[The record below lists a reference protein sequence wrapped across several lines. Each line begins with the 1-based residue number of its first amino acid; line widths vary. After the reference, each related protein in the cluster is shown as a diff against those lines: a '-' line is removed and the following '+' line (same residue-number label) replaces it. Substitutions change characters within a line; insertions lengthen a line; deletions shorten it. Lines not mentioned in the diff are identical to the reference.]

1 MNIRGVIYRMN
12 LLDNDYNNY
21 ADKLGV
27 EYTKDSV
34 KFILWAPNANNVR
47 LALFG
52 KDENNYMNL
61 PEEVLNMNRGS
72 QGIWE
77 IEIKRD
83 LKGEFYNYLVTNSGR
98 EREVIDPY
106 AKALGVN
113 GNRGMVVD
121 LRETDPIGFDKD
133 ERSELSTAA
142 ASVIYEVHVR
152 DFSINENSGIG
163 IDKKGKF
170 VAFCER
176 GTTIPGIDIKTGI
189 DYLKELGI
197 THIHLLPS
205 FDYET
210 VDESKADVPQY
221 NWGYDPKNYFAPEG
235 SYSTN
240 PFRGEVRIREFK
252 EMVQSIHKAG
262 LRVVMDMVY
271 NHTYKSYESNLN
283 LAVPGYY
290 YRQDLNGNFSN
301 GSGCG
306 NELAS
311 ERYMV
316 RKLIIDSVIYWAK
329 EYHIDGFRFDLM
341 GLHDIETMRR
351 IREELDRIDPS
362 ILMYGEG
369 WTGGW
374 TPLSVEDSA
383 VKQNI
388 IKFDKMQIAAFSDDT
403 RDSVKGH
410 VFNINES
417 GYVNGKTGLEES
429 IKFCIVGAT
438 FQKGIDYN
446 KVIYSHFAWANEP
459 YQCINY
465 ISAHD
470 NYTLWDK
477 LYLTNGSSSTQ
488 KRKNMNKLA
497 AAIILTSQ
505 GIPFFQ
511 AGEEFLRT
519 KKNADDTFNHDSYNA
534 PDKVNSLEWNRV
546 FEYREIVNYYKGLI
560 KLRKRY
566 KAFRMNL
573 SEEIREN
580 LTFLEYGE
588 DFYKSDVVAYKIQ
601 DNNGNNLCNTIVVIF
616 NPNDEEVF
624 IDLKECGW
632 SVLVNKEKAG
642 VDEIYSIE
650 GNNIT
655 VPSKCAHVLIKK

>member
-1 MNIRGVIYRMN
+1 MN

-21 ADKLGV
+21 DGDLGA
-27 EYTKDSV
+27 EYSKDST
-34 KFILWAPNANNVR
+34 KFIVWAPNANNVR

-52 KDENNYMNL
+52 KDEKNYTNA
-61 PEEVLNMNRGS
+61 PEEILDMNRGM
-72 QGIWE
+72 QGTWS
-77 IEIKRD
+77 IEVKRD
-83 LKGEFYNYLVTNSGR
+83 LDGEFYNYLITNSGN
-98 EREVIDPY
+98 EREVVDPY

-113 GNRGMVVD
+113 GNRGMVID
-121 LRETDPIGFDKD
+121 LEKTDPIDFGKD
-133 ERSELSTAA
+133 RKPELSCATGA
-142 ASVIYEVHVR
+142 VIYEVHVR
-152 DFSINENSGIG
+152 DFSINENSGISLN
-163 IDKKGKF
+163 KKGKYT
-170 VAFCER
+170 AFCEHV
-176 GTTIPGIDIKTGI
+176 TTIPGKYEKTGI
-189 DYLKELGI
+189 DYLVELGI
-197 THIHLLPS
+197 THVHLLPA

-210 VDESKADVPQY
+210 VDESKLDMPQY

-240 PFRGEVRIREFK
+240 PFSGEKRINEFK
-252 EMVQSIHKAG
+252 EMVKSIHQSG

-271 NHTYKSYESNLN
+271 NHTYKSHESNLN

-290 YRQDLNGNFSN
+290 YRQDQNGNFSN

-316 RKLIIDSVIYWAK
+316 RKLIVDSVIYWAK
-329 EYHIDGFRFDLM
+329 EYHVDGFRFDLM
-341 GLHDIETMRR
+341 GLHDIETMKQ
-351 IREELDRIDPS
+351 IRTELDKIDKS

-374 TPLSVEDSA
+374 TPLSSEESS
-383 VKQNI
+383 VKQNVV
-388 IKFDKMQIAAFSDDT
+388 KFDKMQIAAFSDDT

-410 VFNINES
+410 VFNINER
-417 GYVNGKTGLEES
+417 GYVNGRTGLEES

-438 FQKGIDYN
+438 GKKGINYD
-446 KVIYSHFAWANEP
+446 KVIYSRWAWANEP

-477 LYLTNGSSSTQ
+477 LYLTNNESSLE

-497 AAIILTSQ
+497 AAIVLTSQ

-511 AGEEFLRT
+511 AGEEFLRS
-519 KKNADDTFNHDSYNA
+519 KRNDDGSFNHDSYNA
-534 PDKVNSLEWNRV
+534 PDRVNNLEWDRAY
-546 FEYREIVNYYKGLI
+546 EYKEIVNYYKGLI
-560 KLRKRY
+560 KLRKKY

-573 SEEIREN
+573 SEEIRKN

-588 DFYKSDVVAYKIQ
+588 DFYKENVVAYKIE
-601 DNNGNNLCNTIVVIF
+601 DNSGKNLCNTIVVIF
-616 NPNDEEVF
+616 NPNDEEAF

-632 SVLVNKEKAG
+632 SVLVNKERAG
-642 VDEIYSIE
+642 VDEIYAIE

-655 VPSKCAHVLIKK
+655 VPSKCAYVLIKK

>member
-1 MNIRGVIYRMN
+1 MN

-21 ADKLGV
+21 AGRLGV
-27 EYTKDSV
+27 EYAESSA
-34 KFILWAPNANNVR
+34 KFILWAPNANKVR

-52 KDENNYMNL
+52 RDEKNYMNP
-61 PEEVLNMNRGS
+61 PEEILDMNRSS

-77 IEIKRD
+77 IEVKGD
-83 LKGEFYNYLVTNSGR
+83 LKGEFYNYLVTNSGI
-98 EREVIDPY
+98 EREVTDPY
-106 AKALGVN
+106 AQAVGVN

-133 ERSELSTAA
+133 KAPESSDATA
-142 ASVIYEVHVR
+142 SIIYEVHIR
-152 DFSINENSGIG
+152 DFSVSESSGIRFERR
-163 IDKKGKF
+163 GKF
-170 VAFCER
+170 LAFCEN
-176 GTTIPGIDIKTGI
+176 GTTIPNSDIKTGI
-189 DYLKELGI
+189 DYLKELGV

-221 NWGYDPKNYFAPEG
+221 NWGYDPKNYFVPEG

-240 PFRGEVRIREFK
+240 PFRGEMRIKEFK
-252 EMVQSIHKAG
+252 EMILGIHKAG
-262 LRVVMDMVY
+262 IRVVMDMVY

-351 IREELDRIDPS
+351 IREELDKIDPA

-374 TPLSVEDSA
+374 TPLGVGESA

-388 IKFDKMQIAAFSDDT
+388 IKFDRMQIAAFSDDT

-417 GYVNGKTGLEES
+417 GYVNGKTGLEEN

-446 KVIYSHFAWANEP
+446 KIIYSNFAWANEP
-459 YQCINY
+459 YQCVNY

-477 LYLTNGSSSTQ
+477 LYLTNRDSSTQ
-488 KRKNMNKLA
+488 KLKNMNKLA
-497 AAIILTSQ
+497 AAIVLTSQ

-519 KKNADDTFNHDSYNA
+519 KKNDDGSFNHDSYNA
-534 PDKVNSLEWNRV
+534 PDRVNCLEWNRV

-566 KAFRMNL
+566 KAFRMNS
-573 SEEIREN
+573 SEEIRKN

-588 DFYKSDVVAYKIQ
+588 DFYKSDVVAYKIE
-601 DNNGNNLCNTIVVIF
+601 DNSGNNLCNTVVVIF

-642 VDEIYSIE
+642 AHEIYSIE

>member
-1 MNIRGVIYRMN
+1 MN

-21 ADKLGV
+21 AGKLGV

-34 KFILWAPNANNVR
+34 RFILWAPNANNVR

-52 KDENNYMNL
+52 KDENNYMNP

-133 ERSELSTAA
+133 ERSELSTAT

-152 DFSINENSGIG
+152 DFSINESSGIR

-170 VAFCER
+170 VAFCES
-176 GTTIPGIDIKTGI
+176 GTTIPGSDIKTGI

-240 PFRGEVRIREFK
+240 PFCGEVRIREFK

-262 LRVVMDMVY
+262 IRVVMDMVY

-283 LAVPGYY
+283 LAVPEYY
-290 YRQDLNGNFSN
+290 YRQDLNGSFSN

-316 RKLIIDSVIYWAK
+316 RKLIIDSVTYWAK

-351 IREELDRIDPS
+351 IREELDKIDPS

-388 IKFDKMQIAAFSDDT
+388 IKFDRMQIAAFSDDT

-546 FEYREIVNYYKGLI
+546 FEYGEIVNYYKGLI

-566 KAFRMNL
+566 KAFRMNS

-650 GNNIT
+650 DNNIT

>member
-1 MNIRGVIYRMN
+1 MN

-21 ADKLGV
+21 IGKLGA
-27 EYTKDSV
+27 EYSKESTKFV
-34 KFILWAPNANNVR
+34 LWAPNANNVR

-52 KDENNYMNL
+52 NDGKNYTNA
-61 PEEVLNMNRGS
+61 PEEILDMNRGL
-72 QGIWE
+72 QGTWN
-77 IEIKRD
+77 IEVKRD
-83 LKGEFYNYLVTNSGR
+83 LKGEFYNYLVTNSGN
-98 EREVIDPY
+98 EREVVDPY

-121 LRETDPIGFDKD
+121 LKETDPIDFDKD
-133 ERSELSTAA
+133 ERPELSSAA
-142 ASVIYEVHVR
+142 GSVIYEVHVR
-152 DFSINENSGIG
+152 DFSVNDNSGIQPE
-163 IDKKGKF
+163 KKGRYL
-170 VAFCER
+170 AFCER
-176 GTTIPGIDIKTGI
+176 GTIVPEKYEKTGI

-197 THIHLLPS
+197 THVHLLPS
-205 FDYET
+205 FDFET
-210 VDESKADVPQY
+210 VDESKSDVPQY

-235 SYSTN
+235 SYSTD
-240 PFRGEVRIREFK
+240 PFSGEKRICEFK
-252 EMVQSIHKAG
+252 EMVKSLHKAG

-271 NHTYKSYESNLN
+271 NHTYRSYDSNLN

-290 YRQDLNGNFSN
+290 YRQDLSGNFSN

-316 RKLIIDSVIYWAK
+316 RKLIVDSVIYWAK

-341 GLHDIETMRR
+341 GLHDLGTMKQ
-351 IREELDRIDPS
+351 IRVELDKIDPS

-374 TPLSVEDSA
+374 TPLRGEDSA
-383 VKQNI
+383 VKQNVV
-388 IKFDKMQIAAFSDDT
+388 KFDKMQIAAFSDDT

-410 VFNINES
+410 VFNINER
-417 GYVNGKTGLEES
+417 GYVNGRTGLEES

-438 FQKGIDYN
+438 GQKGINYD
-446 KVIYSHFAWANEP
+446 KVIYSRWAWANEP

-477 LYLTNGSSSTQ
+477 LYMTNKDSSLQ

-497 AAIILTSQ
+497 AAIVLTSQ

-519 KKNADDTFNHDSYNA
+519 KKNDDGSFNHDSYNA
-534 PDKVNSLEWNRV
+534 PDRVNSLDWSRTY
-546 FEYREIVNYYKGLI
+546 EYKEVVSYYKGLI
-560 KLRKRY
+560 KLRKKY
-566 KAFRMNL
+566 KAFRMNS
-573 SEEIREN
+573 SEEIKNN

-588 DFYKSDVVAYKIQ
+588 DFYKENVVAYKIE
-601 DNNGNNLCNTIVVIF
+601 DNSGRILSNTIVVIF
-616 NPNDEEVF
+616 NPNDEEAF

-632 SVLVNKEKAG
+632 SVLVNKERAG
-642 VDEIYSIE
+642 VDEIYAIA
-650 GNNIT
+650 GNNVT
-655 VPSKCAHVLIKK
+655 VPSKCAYVLIKK

>member
-1 MNIRGVIYRMN
+1 MN
-12 LLDNDYNNY
+12 LLDNEYNNY
-21 ADKLGV
+21 DGNLGA
-27 EYTKDSV
+27 EYCKDGT
-34 KFILWAPNANNVR
+34 KFIVWAPNANNVR

-52 KDENNYMNL
+52 KDEKNYTNA
-61 PEEVLNMNRGS
+61 PEEILDMNRGV
-72 QGIWE
+72 QGTWN
-77 IEIKRD
+77 IEVKRD
-83 LKGEFYNYLVTNSGR
+83 LEGEFYNYLIINSGN
-98 EREVIDPY
+98 EREVVDPY

-113 GNRGMVVD
+113 GNRGMVID
-121 LRETDPIGFDKD
+121 LKKTDPINFEEDRKP
-133 ERSELSTAA
+133 ELSSATAA
-142 ASVIYEVHVR
+142 VIYEVHVR
-152 DFSINENSGIG
+152 DFSINENSGISSN
-163 IDKKGKF
+163 KKGKYT
-170 VAFCER
+170 AFCEH
-176 GTTIPGIDIKTGI
+176 GTTIPGKYTKTGI
-189 DYLKELGI
+189 DYLMELGM
-197 THIHLLPS
+197 THVHLLPA

-210 VDESKADVPQY
+210 VDESKPDMPQY

-240 PFRGEVRIREFK
+240 PFNGEKRIREFK
-252 EMVQSIHKAG
+252 EMVKSIHEAG

-271 NHTYKSYESNLN
+271 NHTYKSHESNLN

-290 YRQDLNGNFSN
+290 YRQDQNGNFSN

-316 RKLIIDSVIYWAK
+316 RKLIVDSVIYWAK

-341 GLHDIETMRR
+341 GLHDIETMKQ
-351 IREELDRIDPS
+351 IRAELDKIDTS

-374 TPLSVEDSA
+374 TPLSGEESS

-388 IKFDKMQIAAFSDDT
+388 VKFDKMQIAAFSDDT

-410 VFNINES
+410 VFNINEK
-417 GYVNGKTGLEES
+417 GYVNGRTGLEES

-438 FQKGIDYN
+438 GKQGINYD
-446 KVIYSHFAWANEP
+446 KVIYSRFAWANEP

-477 LYLTNGSSSTQ
+477 LYLTNNESSQ
-488 KRKNMNKLA
+488 EKRKNMNKLA
-497 AAIILTSQ
+497 AAIVLTSQ

-519 KKNADDTFNHDSYNA
+519 KKNDDGSFSHDSYNA
-534 PDKVNSLEWNRV
+534 PDSVNNLEWDRV
-546 FEYREIVNYYKGLI
+546 FEYKEIVNYYKGLI
-560 KLRKRY
+560 KLRKKY
-566 KAFRMNL
+566 KAFRMNS
-573 SEEIREN
+573 SEEIRKN

-588 DFYKSDVVAYKIQ
+588 DFYKENVVAYKIE
-601 DNNGNNLCNTIVVIF
+601 DNSEKNLCNTIVVIF
-616 NPNDEEVF
+616 NPNDEEAF

-632 SVLVNKEKAG
+632 SVLVNKERAG
-642 VDEIYSIE
+642 VDEIYAIE
-650 GNNIT
+650 GNSIT

>member
-133 ERSELSTAA
+133 ERSELSTAT

-329 EYHIDGFRFDLM
+329 EYHID
-341 GLHDIETMRR
+341 
-351 IREELDRIDPS
+351 
-362 ILMYGEG
+362 
-369 WTGGW
+369 
-374 TPLSVEDSA
+374 
-383 VKQNI
+383 
-388 IKFDKMQIAAFSDDT
+388 
-403 RDSVKGH
+403 
-410 VFNINES
+410 
-417 GYVNGKTGLEES
+417 
-429 IKFCIVGAT
+429 
-438 FQKGIDYN
+438 
-446 KVIYSHFAWANEP
+446 
-459 YQCINY
+459 
-465 ISAHD
+465 
-470 NYTLWDK
+470 
-477 LYLTNGSSSTQ
+477 
-488 KRKNMNKLA
+488 
-497 AAIILTSQ
+497 
-505 GIPFFQ
+505 
-511 AGEEFLRT
+511 
-519 KKNADDTFNHDSYNA
+519 
-534 PDKVNSLEWNRV
+534 
-546 FEYREIVNYYKGLI
+546 
-560 KLRKRY
+560 
-566 KAFRMNL
+566 
-573 SEEIREN
+573 
-580 LTFLEYGE
+580 
-588 DFYKSDVVAYKIQ
+588 
-601 DNNGNNLCNTIVVIF
+601 
-616 NPNDEEVF
+616 
-624 IDLKECGW
+624 
-632 SVLVNKEKAG
+632 
-642 VDEIYSIE
+642 
-650 GNNIT
+650 
-655 VPSKCAHVLIKK
+655 

>member
-1 MNIRGVIYRMN
+1 MN

-21 ADKLGV
+21 DGKLGA
-27 EYTKDSV
+27 EYTKESTS
-34 KFILWAPNANNVR
+34 FILWAPNANNVR

-52 KDENNYMNL
+52 SNEKDYMNS
-61 PEEVLNMNRGS
+61 PEEILNMNRGP
-72 QGIWE
+72 QGIWK

-83 LKGEFYNYLVTNSGR
+83 LKGEFYNYLVTNSGN
-98 EREVIDPY
+98 EREVVDPY

-121 LRETDPIGFDKD
+121 LRETDPIDFYKD
-133 ERSELSTAA
+133 ERTKLSSA
-142 ASVIYEVHVR
+142 ASAVIYEVHIR
-152 DFSINENSGIG
+152 DFSVNENSGIG
-163 IDKKGKF
+163 FERRGKF
-170 VAFCER
+170 LAFCEI
-176 GTTIPGIDIKTGI
+176 GTTIPGSDVKTGI
-189 DYLKELGI
+189 DYLKELGV

-210 VDESKADVPQY
+210 VDESKPDVPQY
-221 NWGYDPKNYFAPEG
+221 NWGYDPQNYFVPEG

-240 PFRGEVRIREFK
+240 PFSGETRVKEFK
-252 EMVQSIHKAG
+252 EMVLCIHKAG

-271 NHTYKSYESNLN
+271 NHTYKSYNSNLN

-316 RKLIIDSVIYWAK
+316 RKLIVDSVIYWAK
-329 EYHIDGFRFDLM
+329 EYHVDGFRFDLM
-341 GLHDIETMRR
+341 GLHDIETMKQ
-351 IREELDRIDPS
+351 IRVELDKIDPS
-362 ILMYGEG
+362 ILIYGEG

-374 TPLSVEDSA
+374 TPLRGEESA

-388 IKFDKMQIAAFSDDT
+388 IKFDRMQIAAFSDET
-403 RDSVKGH
+403 RDSVKGN
-410 VFNINES
+410 VFNINEK
-417 GYVNGKTGLEES
+417 GYINGKTGLEES

-438 FQKGIDYN
+438 RQKEINYN
-446 KVIYSHFAWANEP
+446 NVIYSQLAWANEP

-477 LYLTNGSSSTQ
+477 LYLTNEDSSVQ

-497 AAIILTSQ
+497 ASIILTSQ

-519 KKNADDTFNHDSYNA
+519 KKNDDGSFNHDSYNA
-534 PDKVNSLEWNRV
+534 PDRVNNLEWNRV
-546 FEYREIVNYYKGLI
+546 YEYREIVNYYKGLI
-560 KLRKRY
+560 RLRKRY
-566 KAFRMNL
+566 KAFRMNS
-573 SEEIREN
+573 SEEIKKN
-580 LTFLEYGE
+580 LIFLEYGE
-588 DFYKSDVVAYKIQ
+588 DFYKPNIVAYKIE
-601 DNNGNNLCNTIVVIF
+601 DNSGNNLCNTIVVIF
-616 NPNDEEVF
+616 NPNDEEAF

>member
-1 MNIRGVIYRMN
+1 MN

-21 ADKLGV
+21 DGNLGA
-27 EYTKDSV
+27 EYSKDST
-34 KFILWAPNANNVR
+34 KFIVWAPNANNVR

-52 KDENNYMNL
+52 KDEKNYTNA
-61 PEEVLNMNRGS
+61 PEEILDMNRGV
-72 QGIWE
+72 QGTWN
-77 IEIKRD
+77 IEVKRD
-83 LKGEFYNYLVTNSGR
+83 LEGEFYNYLIINSGN
-98 EREVIDPY
+98 EREVVDPY
-106 AKALGVN
+106 AKSFGVN
-113 GNRGMVVD
+113 GNRGMVID
-121 LRETDPIGFDKD
+121 LKKTDPIDFDKD
-133 ERSELSTAA
+133 RKPELNSATSA
-142 ASVIYEVHVR
+142 VIYEVHVR
-152 DFSINENSGIG
+152 DFSINENSGISSS
-163 IDKKGKF
+163 KKGKYT
-170 VAFCER
+170 AFCEH
-176 GTTIPGIDIKTGI
+176 GTTIPGRYTKTGI
-189 DYLKELGI
+189 DYLMELGI
-197 THIHLLPS
+197 THVHLLPA

-210 VDESKADVPQY
+210 VDESKLDVPQY

-240 PFRGEVRIREFK
+240 PFSGEKRIREFK
-252 EMVQSIHKAG
+252 EMVKSIHEAG

-271 NHTYKSYESNLN
+271 NHTYKSHESNLN

-290 YRQDLNGNFSN
+290 YRQDENGNFSN

-316 RKLIIDSVIYWAK
+316 RKLIVDSVIYWAK

-341 GLHDIETMRR
+341 GLHDIETMRQ
-351 IREELDRIDPS
+351 IRAELDKIDES

-374 TPLSVEDSA
+374 TPLSSEESS

-388 IKFDKMQIAAFSDDT
+388 VKFDKMQIAAFSDDT

-410 VFNINES
+410 VFNINEK
-417 GYVNGKTGLEES
+417 GYVNGRTGLEES
-429 IKFCIVGAT
+429 IKFCIVGAIGK
-438 FQKGIDYN
+438 QGINYD
-446 KVIYSHFAWANEP
+446 KVIYSRFAWANEP

-477 LYLTNGSSSTQ
+477 LYLTNSESSLE

-497 AAIILTSQ
+497 AAIVLTSQ

-511 AGEEFLRT
+511 AGEEFLRS
-519 KKNADDTFNHDSYNA
+519 KKNDDGSFSHDSYNA
-534 PDKVNSLEWNRV
+534 PDSVNNLEWNRV
-546 FEYREIVNYYKGLI
+546 FEYKEIVNYYKGLI
-560 KLRKRY
+560 KLRKKY

-573 SEEIREN
+573 SEEIRKN

-588 DFYKSDVVAYKIQ
+588 DFYKENVVAYKIE
-601 DNNGNNLCNTIVVIF
+601 DNSEKNLCNTIVVIF
-616 NPNDEEVF
+616 NPNDEEAF

-632 SVLVNKEKAG
+632 SVLVNKERAG
-642 VDEIYSIE
+642 VDEIYAIE
-650 GNNIT
+650 GNSIT

>member
-1 MNIRGVIYRMN
+1 MN

-21 ADKLGV
+21 IGKLGV
-27 EYTKDSV
+27 EYSKESTKFV
-34 KFILWAPNANNVR
+34 LWAPNANNVR

-52 KDENNYMNL
+52 KDGRNYTNAPVEIL
-61 PEEVLNMNRGS
+61 DMNRGV
-72 QGIWE
+72 QGTWN
-77 IEIKRD
+77 IEVKKD
-83 LKGEFYNYLVTNSGR
+83 LKSEFYNYLVTNSGN
-98 EREVIDPY
+98 EREVTDPY

-121 LRETDPIGFDKD
+121 LKETDPLDFSKD
-133 ERSELSTAA
+133 EKPELSSAA
-142 ASVIYEVHVR
+142 GSIIYELHVR
-152 DFSINENSGIG
+152 DFSINENSGIRLER
-163 IDKKGKF
+163 KGKF
-170 VAFCER
+170 VAFCEH
-176 GTTIPGIDIKTGI
+176 GTTIPGRYTKTGI
-189 DYLKELGI
+189 DYLRELGV
-197 THIHLLPS
+197 THVHLLPA

-210 VDESKADVPQY
+210 VDETKLDVPQY

-240 PFRGEVRIREFK
+240 PYSGEKRVNEFK
-252 EMVQSIHKAG
+252 EMVRCLHKAG

-271 NHTYKSYESNLN
+271 NHTYRSFDSNLN

-290 YRQDLNGNFSN
+290 YRQDSNGNFTN

-316 RKLIIDSVIYWAK
+316 RKLIVDSVVYWAK

-341 GLHDIETMRR
+341 GLHDIETLKQ
-351 IREELDRIDPS
+351 IRTELDKIDPS

-374 TPLSVEDSA
+374 TPLRGEDSA
-383 VKQNI
+383 VKQNLV
-388 IKFDKMQIAAFSDDT
+388 KFEKMQIAAFSDDT

-410 VFNINES
+410 VFNINER
-417 GYVNGKTGLEES
+417 GYVNGRTGLEES

-438 FQKGIDYN
+438 GQKGLNYD
-446 KVIYSHFAWANEP
+446 KVIYSHWAWANEP

-477 LYLTNGSSSTQ
+477 LHMTNKDSSLQ

-497 AAIILTSQ
+497 AAIVLTSQ

-511 AGEEFLRT
+511 AGEEFLRS
-519 KKNADDTFNHDSYNA
+519 KKNQDGSFNHDSYNS
-534 PDKVNSLEWNRV
+534 PDSVNSLDWNRV
-546 FEYREIVNYYKGLI
+546 YEYEDIVNYYKGLI
-560 KLRKRY
+560 KLRKKY
-566 KAFRMNL
+566 KAFRMNS
-573 SEEIREN
+573 SEEIRKN

-588 DFYKSDVVAYKIQ
+588 DFYKENIVAYKIE
-601 DNNGNNLCNTIVVIF
+601 DNSGKNLCNTIVVIF
-616 NPNDEEVF
+616 NPNDEEAFV
-624 IDLKECGW
+624 DLKECGW
-632 SVLVNKEKAG
+632 SVLVNKERAG
-642 VDEIYSIE
+642 VEEIYAIA
-650 GNNIT
+650 GNNVT
-655 VPSKCAHVLIKK
+655 VPSKCAYVLIKK

>member
-1 MNIRGVIYRMN
+1 MN

-21 ADKLGV
+21 SGRLGA
-27 EYTKDSV
+27 EYTKDST
-34 KFILWAPNANNVR
+34 KFVLWAPNANNVR

-52 KDENNYMNL
+52 KEGKNYNNAPVEIL
-61 PEEVLNMNRGS
+61 DMNRGN
-72 QGIWE
+72 QGTWT
-77 IEIKRD
+77 IEVKRD
-83 LKGEFYNYLVTNSGR
+83 LKGEFYNYLVTNSGN
-98 EREVIDPY
+98 EREVTDPY
-106 AKALGVN
+106 AKAVGVN
-113 GNRGMVVD
+113 GNRSMVID
-121 LRETDPIGFDKD
+121 LRATNPIDFDKD
-133 ERSELSTAA
+133 ERPELSSAA
-142 ASVIYEVHVR
+142 GAIIYEIHVR
-152 DFSINENSGIG
+152 DFSVNENSGIRPER
-163 IDKKGKF
+163 KGKF
-170 VAFCER
+170 VAFCEH
-176 GTTIPGIDIKTGI
+176 GTTIPGRYVRTGI
-189 DYLKELGI
+189 DYLRELGI
-197 THIHLLPS
+197 THVHLLPS

-210 VDESKADVPQY
+210 VDESKLDVPQY
-221 NWGYDPKNYFAPEG
+221 NWGYDPKNYFVPEG
-235 SYSTN
+235 SYSTD
-240 PFRGEVRIREFK
+240 PFNGEKRISEFK
-252 EMVQSIHKAG
+252 EMVKSIHRAG

-271 NHTYKSYESNLN
+271 NHTYKSYDSNLN

-316 RKLIIDSVIYWAK
+316 RKLIVDSVVYWAQ

-341 GLHDIETMRR
+341 GLHDIETLKL
-351 IREELDRIDPS
+351 IRKELDRIDPS

-374 TPLSVEDSA
+374 TPLRGDDSA

-388 IKFDKMQIAAFSDDT
+388 VKFDKMQIAAFSDDT

-410 VFNINES
+410 VFNINER
-417 GYVNGKTGLEES
+417 GYVNGRTGLEES

-438 FQKGIDYN
+438 GQKSINYD
-446 KVIYSHFAWANEP
+446 KVIYSRWAWANEP

-477 LYLTNGSSSTQ
+477 LYMTNKDSSIE

-497 AAIILTSQ
+497 AAIVLTSQ

-519 KKNADDTFNHDSYNA
+519 KKNDDGSFNHDSYNA
-534 PDKVNSLEWNRV
+534 PDRVNNLEWNRV
-546 FEYREIVNYYKGLI
+546 YEYEEIVNYYKGLI
-560 KLRKRY
+560 KLRKKY
-566 KAFRMNL
+566 KAFRMNS
-573 SEEIREN
+573 SEEIKKN

-588 DFYKSDVVAYKIQ
+588 DFYKQNIVAYKIE
-601 DNNGNNLCNTIVVIF
+601 DNSGKNLCNTIVVIF
-616 NPNDEEVF
+616 NPNDEEAF

-632 SVLVNKEKAG
+632 RVLVNKEKAG
-642 VDEIYSIE
+642 VDEIYAIA
-650 GNNIT
+650 GNNVT
-655 VPSKCAHVLIKK
+655 VPSKCAYVLIKK